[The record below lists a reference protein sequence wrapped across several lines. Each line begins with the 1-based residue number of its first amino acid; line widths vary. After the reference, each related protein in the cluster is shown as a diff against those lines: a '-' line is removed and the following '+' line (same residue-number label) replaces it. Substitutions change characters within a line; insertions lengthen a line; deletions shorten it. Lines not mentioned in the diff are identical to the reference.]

1 MVALLHPRLPEAA
14 RAVRLSRMFELSGTE
29 KTATEKM
36 AIDQG
41 IFDFARVFAP
51 DAEGLEKTATGLIRL
66 ADSLRN
72 FEKRASISDDDAST
86 LAAIGVIE
94 DSLSNKTSKLA
105 QQARLLNRGYGVAV
119 MCDLIGSYPMKDLNH
134 RVKH

>member
-14 RAVRLSRMFELSGTE
+14 RAVRLSRMLELSGTE
-29 KTATEKM
+29 KTAAEKV
-36 AIDQG
+36 ALDQE

-94 DSLSNKTSKLA
+94 DSLASETSKLA

-119 MCDLIGSYPMKDLNH
+119 MCDLIG
-134 RVKH
+134 

>member
-29 KTATEKM
+29 KTAAKKI
-36 AIDQG
+36 AVDQE
-41 IFDFARVFAP
+41 IFDFAQVFAP

-94 DSLSNKTSKLA
+94 DSLANETSKTSKLA

-119 MCDLIGSYPMKDLNH
+119 MCDLIG
-134 RVKH
+134 